1 VEGNRIED
9 YDLDAV
15 VRRFLA
21 AGRRAFEDN
30 RHKDATDFLIAEQIV
45 CILRG
50 DFSDDEAP
58 SRAWVIAPRAP
69 VS

>member
-15 VRRFLA
+15 VRRFQD
-21 AGRRAFEDN
+21 AGGRAYGDG
-30 RHKDATDFLIAEQIV
+30 RIQDATDFLIAEQIV

-50 DFSDDEAP
+50 DFVESDEPPQSASP
-58 SRAWVIAPRAP
+58 
-69 VS
+69 